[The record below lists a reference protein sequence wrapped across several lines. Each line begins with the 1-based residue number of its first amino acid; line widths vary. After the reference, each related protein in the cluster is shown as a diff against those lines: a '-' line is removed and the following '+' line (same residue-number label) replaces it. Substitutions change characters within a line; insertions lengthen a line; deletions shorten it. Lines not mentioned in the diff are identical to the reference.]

1 MTTKSDIFKKISKET
16 DINLSVS
23 KKIFEKFIG
32 LIIKKAENQTVKING
47 FGTFKY
53 YKTQKRIGRNPKSK
67 ESYIINPREKLIFKS
82 STKVKK
88 TFN

>member
-1 MTTKSDIFKKISKET
+1 MTTKADIFKKISKET
-16 DINLSVS
+16 DFNLSVS

-32 LIIKKAENQTVKING
+32 LITKKVENQTVKISR

-67 ESYIINPREKLIFKS
+67 ESYIIKPREKLIFKS
-82 STKVKK
+82 SNKVKK
-88 TFN
+88 IIN